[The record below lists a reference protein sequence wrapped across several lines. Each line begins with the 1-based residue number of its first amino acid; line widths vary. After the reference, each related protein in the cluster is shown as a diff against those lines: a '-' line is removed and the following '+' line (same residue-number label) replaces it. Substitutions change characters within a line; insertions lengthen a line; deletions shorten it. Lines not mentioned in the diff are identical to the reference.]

1 MHFRLMHSNMYLA
14 GLNVHLVSTLQ
25 PESIYTSYKYTL
37 FVWRVFVC
45 LYPINVTTDF
55 RSCPNFVWDFT
66 CPRKGLQID
75 IENRIYIRGEF
86 NESLGMNF
94 FGGVGWRVCDTSS
107 CQISEVKH
115 TCPQPV
121 SGLVSR
127 LVFMGSIPVLRTNL
141 WFQ

>member
-1 MHFRLMHSNMYLA
+1 MHLRLMHSNMYLA

-66 CPRKGLQID
+66 CTNPPGKVHIDDQIFEKLPPTKFD
-75 IENRIYIRGEF
+75 F
-86 NESLGMNF
+86 
-94 FGGVGWRVCDTSS
+94 
-107 CQISEVKH
+107 H
-115 TCPQPV
+115 
-121 SGLVSR
+121 
-127 LVFMGSIPVLRTNL
+127 
-141 WFQ
+141 